1 MAKKRK
7 ATQNVVPVL
16 VPDDEYDQPAIE
28 FLRVLA
34 MGLDLSL
41 KEAKITDAKTRRKI
55 VDDFCWGTAEFLDSQ
70 WLRTSD
76 GKRHF
81 PILCFSDRHA
91 DERPEELR
99 MPATASFLFHE
110 SAVDVFNDV
119 TNKGKGP
126 YAVTIGEAGDDEPI
140 DLEAD

>member
-1 MAKKRK
+1 MAKKPRATRK
-7 ATQNVVPVL
+7 AAPVL
-16 VPDDEYDQPAIE
+16 VRDEEYDQPAIE

-41 KEAKITDAKTRRKI
+41 KEAKITDAKQRRKI

-70 WLRTSD
+70 WLQTSD

-81 PILCFSDRHA
+81 PVLCFSDRHP
-91 DERPEELR
+91 DERPAALR
-99 MPATASFLFHE
+99 MPETSSFLFHE

-126 YAVTIGEAGDDEPI
+126 YAVTIGELGDDEPI